1 LQAIARRAI
10 NTYEKVQQPKLVATG
25 LQPGTFHALD
35 LDFSN
40 QPVFVYTTQT
50 TLVARASS
58 ARAGSGRRSA
68 KPSQE
73 GGISNTGAATPQE
86 LDAYTT
92 VVARVDIYGD
102 LKEIFSSVT
111 DSRHLDEI
119 PRLELIDAVDV
130 DGDERG
136 ELLFSELT
144 DAGHAYVIYRVTPNH
159 LTKLF
164 DSSGVGP

>member
-1 LQAIARRAI
+1 
-10 NTYEKVQQPKLVATG
+10 
-25 LQPGTFHALD
+25 
-35 LDFSN
+35 
-40 QPVFVYTTQT
+40 
-50 TLVARASS
+50 
-58 ARAGSGRRSA
+58 
-68 KPSQE
+68 
-73 GGISNTGAATPQE
+73 
-86 LDAYTT
+86 

-136 ELLFSELT
+136 ELFFNELT
-144 DAGHAYVIYRVTPNH
+144 DAGHAYVIYRVASNH

-164 DSSGVGP
+164 DSSGTAQ